1 MRAGVWMSEDPIR
14 RGARWKLFL
23 EEDGGLNDMLA
34 EIRQTYLENM
44 AKADPSDTAK
54 LQVLALAHR
63 VAREF
68 EAMIREIVTAGEV
81 ATAARDYANK
91 MEKIPQAARRRL

>member
-1 MRAGVWMSEDPIR
+1 MSEDPIR

-23 EEDGGLNDMLA
+23 EEEGGLNDMLK
-34 EIRQTYLENM
+34 EIRQTYLERI
-44 AKADPSDTAK
+44 AKADPSDTGK
-54 LQVLALAHR
+54 LQVLAMAHR
-63 VAREF
+63 VSLEF
-68 EAMIREIVTAGEV
+68 EAMVRQIVQNGEV

>member
-23 EEDGGLNDMLA
+23 EEDGGL
-34 EIRQTYLENM
+34 TYLENM